1 MKPAF
6 YYILLIL
13 IIGGIGIPSV
23 ISCSLKFP
31 DEPIIIEGESSDSS
45 SSGSS
50 SSNSE
55 TSNRD
60 SSSSA
65 NGSGDG
71 SSDSSNNSSSSN
83 VSTEQSSSSTLEDI
97 SSSSLSVIIYSDNL
111 VDSRDGKT
119 YKTVVIGTKTWMA
132 ENLNY
137 DVPNAGM
144 GSKCYGEGGAMK
156 VGTPTDGQEDYR
168 YSEEEWLAACAKYG
182 RLYDWTTVMA
192 GATSSN
198 QNPSGVKGI
207 CPNGWHVPSDDEWAE
222 LADYA
227 GDFICT
233 SPDISTCY
241 NSYKSGTKLK
251 AKSGWSSY
259 DYYGDG
265 SSVESGNGTDDFGF
279 AALPGGYC
287 YNCSDVNVLIQN
299 DGTAYYRGTGKYNI
313 SSGYVFDEGEYG
325 YWWTSTE
332 YHNSYENDRT
342 SAYRRLMSFGYDSVK
357 REFQKKQGYLSSLR
371 CVKDVL

>member
-1 MKPAF
+1 MKRLF
-6 YYILLIL
+6 HYILLIL
-13 IIGGIGIPSV
+13 IVGGIGIHTI

-31 DEPIIIEGESSDSS
+31 DEAIIGDEFPDLGSP
-45 SSGSS
+45 GSS
-50 SSNSE
+50 SSSV
-55 TSNRD
+55 
-60 SSSSA
+60 

-71 SSDSSNNSSSSN
+71 SSNSLGDGSSSSSILVN
-83 VSTEQSSSSTLEDI
+83 TSSSSSSII
-97 SSSSLSVIIYSDNL
+97 SSSPNVVSSSAGIAYSNNL

-144 GSKCYGEGGAMK
+144 GSKCYGEGAKMK
-156 VGTPTDGQEDYR
+156 VGTPGGGQTDYTYLE
-168 YSEEEWLAACAKYG
+168 SEWLAACAKYG
-182 RLYDWTTVMA
+182 RLYDWNTVMA
-192 GATSSN
+192 GAASSSK
-198 QNPSGVKGI
+198 NPSGVRGI
-207 CPNGWHVPSDDEWAE
+207 CPTGWHVPSDAEWAE
-222 LADYA
+222 LADTA

-241 NSYKSGTKLK
+241 NGYRAGIKLK

-287 YNCSDVNVLIQN
+287 YNCNNANVLTQN
-299 DGTAYYRGTGKYNI
+299 DGTAYYRGTGKYTSN
-313 SSGYVFDEGEYG
+313 GYTFDEGEYG
-325 YWWTSTE
+325 YWWTATE
-332 YHNSYENDRT
+332 YYNSYENDRS

-371 CVKDVL
+371 CVKD